1 MIKRNKGIADQ
12 EILQNRFTAFITTSM
27 SRARIDYLRKENN
40 RTKYTYDIEDEK
52 LALIPIESDFVL
64 NLSNSEVLAHALKH
78 LDDRERYVL
87 LARVLEEKSFE
98 VIADKLGLKY
108 KGVAAIYYRT
118 ITKLRNIIGEY
129 RYDKF

>member
-1 MIKRNKGIADQ
+1 MSSQTTAD
-12 EILQNRFTAFITTSM
+12 M
-27 SRARIDYLRKENN
+27 SAQCINYLRKENN

-64 NLSNSEVLAHALKH
+64 NLSNSEVLAHSLKH

-118 ITKLRNIIGEY
+118 ITKLRNIIREY